1 MLALALLGALLAAAL
16 AALAARR
23 AGPRVAWC
31 WSLCAALVPL
41 ALAWLVA
48 GRAPRDDAA
57 FRAQLAGQYAP
68 LLDTLRLGSA
78 PTADVRLPAPDERA
92 VALRAAYDVSGGTLA
107 LRVDTAAAPVL
118 ANGAP
123 VNALPLGRSAEIR
136 LGVGRQTVVITST
149 TPRWPLTCLLGM
161 DRACGTRVW
170 RVRAGDRERTIT
182 MPVTARGVHVASLG
196 APLLARAPLTLFLHD
211 GDAWL
216 AASPHARATVDGVAV
231 PFVARAAAPVTV
243 QVGLAA
249 SATVARLE
257 IDRADNRLRVLFGR
271 RLAPAAWPLVARGG
285 TRAVWRVS
293 GASDGAER
301 QPGTLGRLALG
312 VEAPLGAGRRGA
324 YDGALAWTGRSWE
337 WHADGRTRAV
347 APRVDQLIPG
357 TGAAATERGHLL
369 RVSPADAAANPLPLL
384 TAFWLLG
391 ALLLAVDAA
400 RGDRD
405 ARALRVAVV
414 GAAYTLLCA
423 RVVLAVRVSRAAPF
437 SEEAVPTT
445 VVLLAALPVLAWLLA
460 RWRSLPGLGP
470 RLAPAWAALRDG
482 VRAGG
487 AAARAQARA
496 WLVPGAALLVVI
508 GTALAVWAG
517 AGGADRAA
525 FAILVPLVGSV
536 GLAALHRVLVP
547 ALAQDAARGAPLGF
561 LAPHSDFGFGRRHLA
576 RSVLA
581 LLVLVA
587 LYVAL
592 ALSPR
597 GVSTLVSLVAYA
609 GAVAWVHLFVRE
621 RAELRPR
628 LAPARA
634 ARIAGI
640 AAGVGAAL
648 GLLATLLLRPTSGIG
663 ALLGATVLGAA
674 LAGGAGIA
682 ALLPRVRALRAWPY
696 RARDVLPPLGFVLL
710 PAVLLLVSSA
720 VSVSRLGITLGFAI
734 ACAGLLLV
742 VRVVTVLWYAE
753 TRARA
758 LASPSPRTLGWWI
771 VLAALSVYGG
781 YLAADRGLVLLL
793 FTAVLT
799 TVVFGAATLGGRRL
813 AGALAMLASVLLVIG
828 FALHAPLRTLP
839 HPDTRL
845 ATPQMRYAAVQAP
858 AALQAQALVASP
870 AEAREIVST
879 LQQDWG
885 MRAYAALGGTWG
897 RGLYG
902 IPYVPR
908 AIAPDVALT
917 DNVFA
922 LWILAEHG
930 FAGALAL
937 LLTYLA
943 LAGTLLLAAAHAT
956 RRYSTVH
963 RAILLGGLAAYVL
976 MPALYMAAANASLL
990 PLTGQN
996 LPGLGLRS
1004 GADAA
1009 FVAWLVALA
1018 LAALPTAADDAPRDY
1033 LETRASEGALRR
1045 VRRALLASAG
1055 VAVALT
1061 MVVGAAAWR
1070 ATHEAPGPFTLD
1082 AMGDALRAVVARGDV
1097 RVDGDTLAVAPTALG
1112 KPGFTEGAFLRE
1124 LVARGNAFAAGRGER
1139 RAHCLDRGAW
1149 LARADSSTVRVSD
1162 QGCRVASPLAG
1173 ETWRGALAGG
1183 GGTERLL
1190 VGSRLVIRFDPDAPE
1205 TVVACGDT
1213 GTVAARA
1220 VTVQCGAGA
1229 RVRARLA
1236 DARRGLV
1243 LAQADGGARIARG
1256 GSDTTSG
1263 ERPLVAGDV
1272 VDFDG
1277 AATLLAD
1284 AAPRGAY
1291 GYARWR
1297 NGDVSRVSPV
1307 GTPPFLAALDS
1318 AFARSLR
1325 APGADEAEA
1334 AITPTSARV
1343 ELTLDAT
1350 LSRELQ
1356 ARVADRCA
1364 VAAGGRLR
1372 QCAVTLV
1379 DPNTGDVL
1387 ALASWERP
1395 GFRPRGY
1402 QPLDANLRAMRGA
1415 STVKPFIAAAVFARY
1430 PKLRT
1435 LEVDHPGETFTAA
1448 AGWPVATGIPFA
1460 SALHGC
1466 RAPIR
1471 WDCALPGSNN
1481 LYAVTL
1487 GLLGLAAEQGAE
1499 APLPRLD
1506 GRAPVG
1512 AEFRIEGRAVRARP
1526 RLATRDGGAA
1536 RAASPLARNMDAL
1549 FDARTVARPADGFDT
1564 TLWAGMRRRGLLGP
1578 LNGPWQ
1584 RVSPELVQLPLASAR
1599 YDTLRYLVGFLTGE
1613 GEHLWSNAAL
1623 ARAMGR
1629 LMTGHATELRL
1640 VRRVGDSLIAV
1651 PRARALPFG
1660 SGRAA
1665 VLEGMRGV
1673 VQGGTGA
1680 RARQALPSP
1689 ALELFGKT
1697 GTAEADV
1704 SSGATP
1710 VSRFVFGGRARD
1722 ASATDAP
1729 RARRVC
1735 PVVGAVLVEMER
1747 GAPGRLPA
1755 VDLFADAVAPVLR
1768 ERMGWDGAGLRTAG
1782 CGS

>member
-1 MLALALLGALLAAAL
+1 MTLAVALLAALLTAAL

-23 AGPRVAWC
+23 SGPRAAWR
-31 WSLCAALVPL
+31 WSLLAALVPL
-41 ALAWLVA
+41 AGAWLVA

-57 FRAQLAGQYAP
+57 FRAQLVGQYAP
-68 LLDTLRLGSA
+68 LLDTLRLGGA
-78 PTADVRLPAPDERA
+78 PAADVRLPTPDERA
-92 VALRAAYDVSGGTLA
+92 LALRAAYDLRAGTMA
-107 LRVDTAAAPVL
+107 VRVDSAAAPVL
-118 ANGAP
+118 ANGVP
-123 VNALPLGRSAEIR
+123 VNALPLGRSSEIR
-136 LGVGRQTVVITST
+136 VGGGRPITIASRS
-149 TPRWPLTCLLGM
+149 PRWPLPCLLGM
-161 DRACGTRVW
+161 DRACRMREW
-170 RVRAGDRERTIT
+170 HVRAGPRERTLT
-182 MPVTARGVHVASLG
+182 VTIGARGTSVASLG
-196 APLLARAPLTLFLHD
+196 EPLLARAPLTLFFHD

-216 AASPHARATVDGVAV
+216 AASPHARVTVDGVAI
-231 PFVARAAAPVTV
+231 PTTARTTAPVAL
-243 QVGLAA
+243 QIGLGA
-249 SATVARLE
+249 SATALRLDA
-257 IDRADNRLRVLFGR
+257 DRADNRLRVVFGR
-271 RLAPAAWPLVARGG
+271 RLAPGAWPLVARDGA
-285 TRAVWRVS
+285 RATWRVS
-293 GASDGAER
+293 GATDGAER
-301 QPGTLGRLALG
+301 QPGTLARLALG
-312 VEAPLGAGRRGA
+312 VEAPLGPGRRGA
-324 YDGALAWTGRSWE
+324 YDGALAWTGRAWE
-337 WHADGRTRAV
+337 WHAGGRTRPV
-347 APRVDQLIPG
+347 APRVDQLLPG
-357 TGAAATERGHLL
+357 TGSAATERGHLL

-384 TAFWLLG
+384 SAFWLLG
-391 ALLLAVDAA
+391 ALLLAADAA
-400 RGDRD
+400 RGGRD

-414 GAAYTLLCA
+414 GVTYALLCA
-423 RVVLAVRVSRAAPF
+423 RVVLAVRVTRAAPF

-445 VVLLAALPVLAWLLA
+445 IVLLAAFPLLAWLLA
-460 RWRSLPGLGP
+460 RWSTLPGLGP
-470 RLAPAWAALRDG
+470 RLAPAWTALRDG

-487 AAARAQARA
+487 AAARVQLRA
-496 WLVPGAALLVVI
+496 WHVPATAALLVA
-508 GTALAVWAG
+508 GTAAAVWAG

-525 FAILVPLVGSV
+525 FTLLVPLVGSV

-547 ALAQDAARGAPLGF
+547 SLAQDAARGAPLGF

-581 LLVLVA
+581 LLVLVS

-592 ALSPR
+592 VLSPR
-597 GVSTLVSLVAYA
+597 GVSTLVSLVAYV

-628 LAPARA
+628 LAPGRA
-634 ARIAGI
+634 LRMLGAAA
-640 AAGVGAAL
+640 AAGGVVAL
-648 GLLATLLLRPTSGIG
+648 TVSLLRATTGVG
-663 ALLGATVLGAA
+663 ALLGAAVLGAV
-674 LAGGAGIA
+674 LAGGAAVA

-696 RARDVLPPLGFVLL
+696 RARDVLPPAGFVLL
-710 PAVLLLVSSA
+710 PAALLLVSSA

-771 VLAALSVYGG
+771 VLAALSVYAG

-813 AGALAMLASVLLVIG
+813 AGALAMLTGVLMAIG

-839 HPDTRL
+839 HPDTEL

-870 AEAREIVST
+870 AQAREIVST

-885 MRAYAALGGTWG
+885 MRAYAALGRTWG

-902 IPYVPR
+902 VPYVPR

-922 LWILAEHG
+922 LWVLAEHG
-930 FAGALAL
+930 FAGAAAL

-943 LAGTLLLAAAHAT
+943 LAGVLLLGAAHAT

-1018 LAALPTAADDAPRDY
+1018 LAALPTEGDDAPRDY
-1033 LETRASEGALRR
+1033 IETRASEGALRR
-1045 VRRALLASAG
+1045 VRRALSASAA
-1055 VAVALT
+1055 VAVSLT
-1061 MVVGAAAWR
+1061 LVVAFASWR
-1070 ATHEAPGPFTLD
+1070 ATHHTPGPFALD

-1097 RVDGDTLAVAPTALG
+1097 RVEGDTLAVAPTALG

-1124 LVARGNAFAAGRGER
+1124 LVAGGNAFAAGRAER
-1139 RAHCLDRGAW
+1139 RAHCLDRAPW
-1149 LARADSSTVRVSD
+1149 LSRADSQTVRVSD
-1162 QGCRVASPLAG
+1162 QGCRVASPLPG
-1173 ETWRGALAGG
+1173 ETWRGALASGDG
-1183 GGTERLL
+1183 IERLL
-1190 VGSRLVIRFDPDAPE
+1190 VGGRLVVRFDADAPE
-1205 TVVACGDT
+1205 TVATCADTGVAVARAITLQCGD
-1213 GTVAARA
+1213 
-1220 VTVQCGAGA
+1220 GA
-1229 RVRARLA
+1229 RVRARLS
-1236 DARRGLV
+1236 DARRGIV
-1243 LAQADGGARIARG
+1243 LAQAEGAARIARAAA
-1256 GSDTTSG
+1256 SDTSG
-1263 ERPLVAGDV
+1263 ERPLLPGDV
-1272 VDFDG
+1272 VVFDG
-1277 AATLLAD
+1277 AGTFVAD

-1297 NGDVSRVSPV
+1297 NGDVSRVTPA
-1307 GTPPFLAALDS
+1307 GTTPFLASLDS
-1318 AFARSLR
+1318 TLARTMR
-1325 APGADEAEA
+1325 APGADDAAA
-1334 AITPTSARV
+1334 AIAPTTARV
-1343 ELTLDAT
+1343 ALTLDPT
-1350 LSRELQ
+1350 LTRELQ
-1356 ARVADRCA
+1356 ARVAERCA
-1364 VAAGGRLR
+1364 SAAGGRLR

-1379 DPNTGDVL
+1379 DPTTGDVL

-1395 GFRPRGY
+1395 GYRPRGY
-1402 QPLDANLRAMRGA
+1402 QPLDANFRSARGA
-1415 STVKPFIAAAVFARY
+1415 STVKPLLAAAVFARY
-1430 PKLRT
+1430 PSLRT
-1435 LEVDHPGETFTAA
+1435 LAVDHPGETFTAA
-1448 AGWPVATGIPFA
+1448 AGWPVATGTPFA

-1466 RAPIR
+1466 RAPID
-1471 WDCALPGSNN
+1471 WSCALPGSNN

-1487 GLLGLAAEQGAE
+1487 GLLGLAAEQDAR

-1512 AEFRIEGRAVRARP
+1512 AAFRIEGRAVRARP

-1536 RAASPLARNMDAL
+1536 RAASPLARNMETL
-1549 FDARTVARPADGFDT
+1549 FDARTVARPSAAFDT
-1564 TLWAGMRRRGLLGP
+1564 TLWAGMRARGVLGP
-1578 LNGPWQ
+1578 INPSWQ

-1613 GEHLWSNAAL
+1613 GEHQWSNAAL
-1623 ARAMGR
+1623 ARAMSR
-1629 LMTGHATELRL
+1629 LLTGDATELRL
-1640 VRRVGDSLIAV
+1640 VRGVGDAPLPPSR
-1651 PRARALPFG
+1651 PRALPFG

-1673 VQGGTGA
+1673 VREGTGA

-1689 ALELFGKT
+1689 ALDLFGKT
-1697 GTAEADV
+1697 GTAELDV

-1722 ASATDAP
+1722 ASAP
-1729 RARRVC
+1729 RRPC
-1735 PVVGAVLVEMER
+1735 PVVGAVLVEGEP
-1747 GAPGRLPA
+1747 GAAGRLPA

-1768 ERMGWDGAGLRTAG
+1768 ARKGWDGVGLRAAD